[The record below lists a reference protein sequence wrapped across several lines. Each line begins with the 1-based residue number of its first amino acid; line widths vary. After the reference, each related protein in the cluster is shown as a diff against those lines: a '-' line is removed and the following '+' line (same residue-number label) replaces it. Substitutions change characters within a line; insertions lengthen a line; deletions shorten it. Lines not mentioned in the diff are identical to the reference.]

1 MNKNHKSYDDS
12 FHLLKHLII
21 VFCIIPANPIPKSG
35 CKHILFSKL
44 NQILLKIKAAGTISI
59 INSDYNFKPSS
70 YYLNEDSN
78 PKTFTNSSIELI
90 NIENEV
96 KLIFSNF
103 INTCNSMFKGCSQII
118 EIDLSNFDSSNVKSI
133 NYIFYECTSLKSIK
147 LVISKHQA

>member
-1 MNKNHKSYDDS
+1 MNENRKIYDDS
-12 FHLLKHLII
+12 FHFFKQLII
-21 VFCIIPANPIPKSG
+21 LLLFIQTYLLLNPRYKY
-35 CKHILFSKL
+35 ILFSEL
-44 NQILLKIKAAGTISI
+44 NQIILKIKGNGNISI
-59 INSDYNFKPSS
+59 INSNYNFKPSS